1 VRGIEDEPMAPD
13 VLALYGSPRRGGNTD
28 SLMEALLEPALRNGL
43 SVERVRVPDLAVAPC
58 RACRLCEASGECGQK
73 DAMAEAIPK
82 LLSARWVALSS
93 PVFFYGIPGQTK
105 AFIDRCQVLWARKHR
120 PPGGKGPVAISPPG
134 RKGFLVA
141 AGGSSGKN
149 LFLGLELTARYF
161 FDAIDVR
168 FEGTHAV
175 RGLEAPGDAGKTPGA
190 LDGAR
195 AAGERLFT

>member
-1 VRGIEDEPMAPD
+1 MAPD
-13 VLALYGSPRRGGNTD
+13 VLALFGSPRRGGNTD
-28 SLMEALLEPALRNGL
+28 ALLEALLEPAFLRGL
-43 SVERVRVPDLAVAPC
+43 AVERVRVPELSVAPC
-58 RACRLCEASGECGQK
+58 RGCRFCEASGECAQR

-105 AFIDRCQVLWARKHR
+105 SFIDRCQPLWARKHR
-120 PPGGKGPVAISPPG
+120 LPGGKGPAPISPPG

-149 LFLGLELTARYF
+149 LFTGLELTARYF

-168 FEGTHAV
+168 FEGSYAV
-175 RGLEAPGDAGKTPGA
+175 RGLEAPGDAGKAPGA
-190 LDGAR
+190 LEGAR
-195 AAGERLFT
+195 AAGEKLFAPEDGI